1 MLALV
6 EDTIQLQVITIMTYH
21 MGCNKSNTTGATN
34 GPGTASRSW
43 VSEVTPRIF
52 VGFGLL
58 DF

>member
-34 GPGTASRSW
+34 GPGTASRS
-43 VSEVTPRIF
+43 
-52 VGFGLL
+52 
-58 DF
+58 